1 MEFAHLWHCLPNWP
15 LSCLWFHLSSFSSS
29 CSQSR
34 VPSPVACC
42 VLTTSSWW
50 LDDWPPWL
58 ARSLLPCRA
67 LPWLDFEG
75 LWQTQ
80 IQSPESLVVSLPVGC
95 LILIIEALQVA
106 VVLVV
111 VVGSGFKE
119 AITRIYNIN
128 ELRQQFTFTFTF
140 TIEIGFVSYSH
151 CGYELQSFLLAKLVL
166 VEYFSAFV
174 VVPAAANC
182 RYALFSASSLLYLLF
197 LCCCTCNLLQQI

>member
-1 MEFAHLWHCLPNWP
+1 MFLL
-15 LSCLWFHLSSFSSS
+15 
-29 CSQSR
+29 
-34 VPSPVACC
+34 
-42 VLTTSSWW
+42 
-50 LDDWPPWL
+50 
-58 ARSLLPCRA
+58 LLPAACWQPHHDGWMTGRLGWLVLCCLA
-67 LPWLDFEG
+67 LPWIDFEG

-106 VVLVV
+106 VV

-174 VVPAAANC
+174 VVLAAANC